1 MSVQKIK
8 GPGAAGERGEHSI
21 LGTAL
26 PTSERGRQGGPESE
40 QWRTPF
46 VSPQWGVRCRLTVPQ
61 RRGAEARSGGT
72 GLAAE
77 QGGHSVGKA
86 LQNRSPRCRRRRR
99 QQPMP
104 PPRPNHPSDTRAAAS
119 QHVGRSRCRNR
130 DGVLGTNTDRTRHK
144 GAGGGVYCDR
154 LARTQIVEAEAT
166 PTVVPP
172 EAREGLLEASPDTLC
187 ATGSLAP
194 TRYPPPPLPDQLPGV
209 AAALPPPWPAGT
221 ARLLRQQLPPAA
233 VPARVLGSRPFPGIV
248 TGRARAS
255 RYRRHPRTRQGFG
268 TRRGL

>member
-1 MSVQKIK
+1 MYGGV
-8 GPGAAGERGEHSI
+8 GGGVRRI

-40 QWRTPF
+40 HWRTPF

-61 RRGAEARSGGT
+61 PHGAEARSGGT

-86 LQNRSPRCRRRRR
+86 LQNRSPRCCRRRRRR

-130 DGVLGTNTDRTRHK
+130 DGLLGTNTDRTRHK
-144 GAGGGVYCDR
+144 GTGGGVYCDR

-172 EAREGLLEASPDTLC
+172 QAREEGLLEASPDTLC

-194 TRYPPPPLPDQLPGV
+194 TRYPPPFTSRPTSGCGSRPSPTLVGGNRPSS
-209 AAALPPPWPAGT
+209 
-221 ARLLRQQLPPAA
+221 PPAA
-233 VPARVLGSRPFPGIV
+233 SACRSAGTRSGIPPLP
-248 TGRARAS
+248 RDSDRAS
-255 RYRRHPRTRQGFG
+255 ARLAVPKTPEHAPGLRHQTRVVMG
-268 TRRGL
+268 